1 MDNIK
6 ILPVFI
12 STLFKKVPVVFQNN
26 HKTTFM
32 WLTFLIALGVGNHKL
47 KQMGKFGSHH
57 VVEYR
62 FRRLL
67 TAGYWS
73 LHCIIIWLAS
83 EVIQSLPKPE
93 NQTIYLVTDG
103 SKKEKR
109 GKKNV
114 FNQKGKIRSN
124 HGWFF
129 GIKFVVLMV
138 QWSNL
143 RIPVDF
149 EILYKKGHKN
159 YANEN
164 EIFRSM
170 VERFKVPNG
179 IKHVIVLADA
189 GFASKENL
197 RFLGQLREE
206 MLKHTGVLW
215 HYVVAFAKTW
225 KLENGQELK
234 NIARHTKRSCYKQYR
249 IPSINGKKQ
258 RSYWAFAKQASLRH
272 IGDVTTVFSKAR
284 RNSGP
289 KHVKVIVTNLPN
301 VTAKQVLCIY
311 QRRFLIEVLFK
322 ELKSGLGLGKQQ
334 VSKNENR
341 ITNSIGMSL
350 LAYLL
355 ILKLQH
361 KDIVP
366 GKSWSIFK
374 LQESLRYRVLSGQVE
389 HDYKLM
395 EKRLQN
401 AA

>member
-1 MDNIK
+1 MENIS
-6 ILPVFI
+6 ILPIFI
-12 STLFKKVPVVFQNN
+12 STLFKKVPVIFRNN

-47 KQMGKFGSHH
+47 KSMGQYGSHY
-57 VVEYR
+57 VAEYR
-62 FRRLL
+62 FRRIL

-73 LHCIIIWLAS
+73 LHFILIWLAN
-83 EVIQSLPKPE
+83 EVIHKLPKPE
-93 NQTIYLVTDG
+93 NHTIYLVADG

-109 GKKNV
+109 GKKNI

-129 GIKFVVLMV
+129 GVKFVVLMI
-138 QWSNL
+138 QWGNF

-149 EILYKKGHKN
+149 EVLYKKGHEK
-159 YANEN
+159 YLNEN
-164 EIFRSM
+164 QAFRKM
-170 VERFKVPNG
+170 IARFQVPKG
-179 IKHVIVLADA
+179 IQHVIVLADA

-197 RFLGQLREE
+197 KFLGTLREQKC
-206 MLKHTGVLW
+206 KHTSVLW
-215 HYVVAFAKTW
+215 SYVVAFAKTW

-234 NIARHTKRSCYKQYR
+234 NIAQHTKRSCYKQFR
-249 IPSINGKKQ
+249 IPSINGNKQ

-272 IGDVTTVFSKAR
+272 IGDVTIVFSKVR
-284 RNSGP
+284 RNTGP

-355 ILKLQH
+355 ILKCQH
-361 KDIVP
+361 TDIVP
-366 GKSWSIFK
+366 GESWSIFK
-374 LQESLRYRVLSGQVE
+374 LQEKFRYKVLLGQTK

-395 EKRLQN
+395 AKKLEI

>member
-1 MDNIK
+1 MENIS

-12 STLFKKVPVVFQNN
+12 STLFKRLPVIFRNN

-32 WLTFLIALGVGNHKL
+32 WLTFLIAIGVGNHKL
-47 KQMGKFGSHH
+47 KKMGEYGSHH
-57 VVEYR
+57 VAEYR

-67 TAGYWS
+67 TSAYWN
-73 LHCIIIWLAS
+73 LHFIMIWLAN
-83 EVIQSLPKPE
+83 EVIKSLPNPD
-93 NQTIYLVTDG
+93 NQTIYLVVDG

-109 GKKNV
+109 GKKNI

-129 GIKFVVLMV
+129 GVKFVVLMI
-138 QWSNL
+138 QWGNF

-149 EILYKKGHKN
+149 EILYKKGHKK
-159 YANEN
+159 YINEN
-164 EIFRSM
+164 QAFRKM
-170 VERFKVPNG
+170 VERFQVPDG
-179 IKHVIVLADA
+179 IKHVIVLGDA
-189 GFASKENL
+189 GFASKENMK
-197 RFLGQLREE
+197 FLGQLREE
-206 MLKHTGVLW
+206 RFKHTGVLW
-215 HYVVAFAKTW
+215 NYVVAFAKTW

-234 NIARHTKRSCYKQYR
+234 NIAQHTKRSCYKQFR
-249 IPSINGKKQ
+249 IPSINGNKQ

-272 IGDVTTVFSKAR
+272 IGDVTIVFSKAR

-289 KHVKVIVTNLPN
+289 KHVKVIVTNLPS

-341 ITNSIGMSL
+341 IANSIGMSL

-355 ILKLQH
+355 ILRLQH
-361 KDIVP
+361 KDIIP

-374 LQESLRYRVLSGQVE
+374 LQETLRYRVLLGQAE
-389 HDYKLM
+389 HDCKLM
-395 EKRLQN
+395 EKQLQN
-401 AA
+401 AS